1 MSLKDLD
8 IKVEYRSK
16 HIDIATSFYIPLLT
30 EACMYKRAVAY
41 FSSSSLLEI
50 SVGICNL
57 AKRRGKI
64 KLVTSPCLSEEDIEA
79 IKKGYA
85 KRDEII
91 KKALLS
97 KLEEAKDDFERDRLD
112 LLANLIATNVLEI
125 KIILIDNGI
134 GIFHE
139 KLGIIEDDFGNKVAF
154 SGSMNESET
163 AFKKNYETIDVFCN
177 WKIGDEASRFEK
189 KFEAFKNLWVGNDD
203 GVIIIDFPEL
213 SQEIIKKYKRK
224 EQTDFSI
231 DQREYLSCSIE
242 KKREEVLEI
251 KIPNEYKLRD
261 YQEEAIEKWVENGYR
276 GIFDMA
282 TGTGKT
288 LTALG
293 AIARISENL
302 KGKLG
307 VIIVCPFQ
315 HLVEQWV
322 EDIVKFNI
330 KPIIGY
336 SYSPQKNWKNRLKL
350 AVQTLKYDDIN
361 SFFCFICTN
370 ATFSNEEIQKLFK
383 RIKKPLLLIVD
394 EAHNLGATNIR
405 KTLTEQYT
413 YRLALSATFDR
424 YMDEEGTSILY
435 NFFGKKIIEYSL
447 GRAIEEKMLTPYDYY
462 PIVVYLTE
470 RELNE
475 YNELSK
481 KIKKETRI
489 DEKGK
494 VYFSKLGEMLLIE
507 RSRIVAGATNK
518 IKTLKKELQ
527 KYKEENNILVYCGAT
542 NILREEE
549 DSSITDE
556 KDIRQIDAVKK
567 MMYRELKMKVDRFTA
582 NESIKERMEIKD
594 RFISGKI
601 QAIVAIKCLDEG
613 VNIPDIKIAF
623 ILASTTNPKEYI
635 QRRGRVLRIA
645 PNKEYAE
652 IYDFIT
658 LPRDLREA
666 KILSKEKLEYDISLL
681 AKEIARMK
689 EFSSLSRNNLSC
701 KKLIMSINEVYEGF
715 NLDLDVEYKS
725 YNI

>member
-224 EQTDFSI
+224 EQPDFSI

-242 KKREEVLEI
+242 KKRGEVLEI

-424 YMDEEGTSILY
+424 HMDEEGTSILY

-549 DSSITDE
+549 ESSITDE

-681 AKEIARMK
+681 AKEMARMK

-715 NLDLDVEYKS
+715 NLDLDVEYK
-725 YNI
+725 

>member
-1 MSLKDLD
+1 MSLKDID

-16 HIDIATSFYIPLLT
+16 HVDIATNFYIPLLK
-30 EACMYKRAVAY
+30 EACTYKRAVAY

-50 SVGICNL
+50 STGICNL
-57 AKRRGKI
+57 AKRGGKI
-64 KLVTSPCLSEEDIEA
+64 QLVTSPYLSEEDIEA
-79 IKKGYA
+79 IKKGYF
-85 KRDEII
+85 KREEII
-91 KKALLS
+91 KKALLC

-112 LLANLIATNVLEI
+112 LLAHLIAINILEI
-125 KIILIDNGI
+125 KIILIDGGE

-139 KLGIIEDDFGNKVAF
+139 KLGIIEDELQNKVAF

-163 AFKKNYETIDVFCN
+163 AFKKNYETIDVFRN
-177 WKIGDEASRFEK
+177 WKVGDEAGRFEK
-189 KFEAFKNLWVGNDD
+189 KLEAFENLWTGNDD
-203 GVIIIDFPEL
+203 GIITIDFPEL
-213 SQEIIKKYKRK
+213 SEEIIKKYKRR
-224 EQTDFSI
+224 EQADFTI
-231 DQREYLSCSIE
+231 DQREYTSCSIGE
-242 KKREEVLEI
+242 KKKEI
-251 KIPNEYKLRD
+251 FRARIPNEYKLRE
-261 YQEEAIEKWVENGYR
+261 YQKEAIEKWTENGYR

-293 AIARISENL
+293 AIAKISENF
-302 KGKLG
+302 KDGLG

-322 EDIVKFNI
+322 EDIKKFNI

-336 SYSPQKNWKNRLKL
+336 SQSHQKNWKDRLKL
-350 AVQTLKYDDIN
+350 AIQTLKCDAIS

-370 ATFSNEEIQKLFK
+370 ATFSSKEIQKLFK
-383 RIKKPLLLIVD
+383 RNKKPLLLVVD
-394 EAHNLGATNIR
+394 EAHNLGAKNIR
-405 KTLTEQYT
+405 ETLTEQYT

-424 YMDEEGTSILY
+424 HMDEEGTSILY
-435 NFFGKKIIEYSL
+435 DFFGKKAIEYSL
-447 GRAIEEKMLTPYDYY
+447 GKAIEEKMLTPYDYY

-470 RELNE
+470 SELNE

-494 VYFSKLGEMLLIE
+494 TYFSKKGEILLIE
-507 RSRIVAGATNK
+507 RARIIAGATNK
-518 IKTLKKELQ
+518 IKALKKELQ
-527 KYKEENNILVYCGAT
+527 KYKEKNNILVYCGAT
-542 NILREEE
+542 NILQEEE
-549 DSSITDE
+549 DSSITNE
-556 KDIRQIDAVKK
+556 KDIRQIDAVKE

-582 NESIKERMEIKD
+582 NESIKERIEIKE

-613 VNIPDIKIAF
+613 VNIPGIKTAF

-658 LPRDLREA
+658 LPRDLKEA
-666 KILSKEKLEYDISLL
+666 RVLSKEKLEYDISLIN
-681 AKEIARMK
+681 KEIARMK

-701 KKLIMSINEVYEGF
+701 KKLIMDINEAYKGF
-715 NLDLDVEYKS
+715 YLDLDVEYQ
-725 YNI
+725 

>member
-242 KKREEVLEI
+242 KKRGEVLEI

-424 YMDEEGTSILY
+424 HMDEEGTSILY

-549 DSSITDE
+549 DSSITNE

-681 AKEIARMK
+681 AKEMARMK

-715 NLDLDVEYKS
+715 NLDLDVEYK
-725 YNI
+725 

>member
-594 RFISGKI
+594 RFISEKI

-715 NLDLDVEYKS
+715 NLDLDVEYK
-725 YNI
+725 

>member
-16 HIDIATSFYIPLLT
+16 HIDIATNFYIPLLT
-30 EACMYKRAVAY
+30 EACIYKRAVAY

-64 KLVTSPCLSEEDIEA
+64 KLITSPCLSEEDIEA

-125 KIILIDNGI
+125 KIILIDGGI

-189 KFEAFKNLWVGNDD
+189 KFEAFKNLWVGNDA

-224 EQTDFSI
+224 EQPDFSI

-242 KKREEVLEI
+242 KKRGEVLEV

-350 AVQTLKYDDIN
+350 AVQTLKYDGIS

-383 RIKKPLLLIVD
+383 KIKKPLLLIVD

-424 YMDEEGTSILY
+424 HMDEEGTSILY

-481 KIKKETRI
+481 KIKKETRV

-494 VYFSKLGEMLLIE
+494 FYFSKLGEMLLIE

-549 DSSITDE
+549 DSSVTDE

-613 VNIPDIKIAF
+613 VNIPGIKIAF

-701 KKLIMSINEVYEGF
+701 KKLIININEVYEGF
-715 NLDLDVEYKS
+715 NLNLDV
-725 YNI
+725 

>member
-681 AKEIARMK
+681 AKEMARMK

-715 NLDLDVEYKS
+715 NLDLDVEYK
-725 YNI
+725 

>member
-163 AFKKNYETIDVFCN
+163 AFKKNYETIDVFCD

-715 NLDLDVEYKS
+715 NLDLDVEYK
-725 YNI
+725 

>member
-16 HIDIATSFYIPLLT
+16 HVDIATNFYIPLLK
-30 EACMYKRAVAY
+30 EACTYKRAVAY

-50 SVGICNL
+50 STGICDL
-57 AKRRGKI
+57 AKRGGKI
-64 KLVTSPCLSEEDIEA
+64 QLITSPCLSEEDIEA
-79 IKKGYA
+79 IKKGYS

-97 KLEEAKDDFERDRLD
+97 KLEEAKDDFERDRLS
-112 LLANLIATNVLEI
+112 LLANLVAINILEI
-125 KIILIDNGI
+125 KIILIDGGE

-139 KLGIIEDDFGNKVAF
+139 KLGIIEDKLGNKVAF

-177 WKIGDEASRFEK
+177 WKIGDEVSRFEK
-189 KFEAFKNLWVGNDD
+189 KFEAFENLWAGNDD
-203 GVIIIDFPEL
+203 GIIIMNFPEL
-213 SQEIIKKYKRK
+213 PQEIIKKYKIK
-224 EQTDFSI
+224 EQPDFSI
-231 DQREYLSCSIE
+231 DQREYLSCSVEE
-242 KKREEVLEI
+242 KKKEI
-251 KIPNEYKLRD
+251 IGARIPNEYKLRD
-261 YQEEAIEKWVENGYR
+261 YQEEAIKNWVENGYR

-302 KGKLG
+302 KDELG

-322 EDIVKFNI
+322 EDIKKFNI

-336 SYSPQKNWKNRLKL
+336 SQSHQKNWKDRLKL
-350 AVQTLKYDDIN
+350 AIQTLKCEGIS

-370 ATFSNEEIQKLFK
+370 ATFSNKEIQKLFK
-383 RIKKPLLLIVD
+383 KIKKPLLLVVD

-405 KTLTEQYT
+405 ETLTEQYT

-424 YMDEEGTSILY
+424 HMDEEGTSILY
-435 NFFGKKIIEYSL
+435 DFFGKKVIEYSL
-447 GRAIEEKMLTPYDYY
+447 GKAIEEGMLTPYDYY

-470 RELNE
+470 NELNE

-494 VYFSKLGEMLLIE
+494 TYFSKKGEILLIE
-507 RSRIVAGATNK
+507 RSRIIAGAANK
-518 IKTLKKELQ
+518 IKALKKELQ
-527 KYKEENNILVYCGAT
+527 KYKEENNILIYCGAT
-542 NILREEE
+542 NIFQEEE
-549 DSSITDE
+549 DFSIIDE
-556 KDIRQIDAVKK
+556 KDIRQIDAVKE

-582 NESIKERMEIKD
+582 NESIKERVKIKE
-594 RFISGKI
+594 RFISEKI

-613 VNIPDIKIAF
+613 VNIPGIKTAF

-645 PNKEYAE
+645 SNKEYAE

-666 KILSKEKLEYDISLL
+666 KILSKGKLEYDISLL
-681 AKEIARMK
+681 TKEITRMK

-701 KKLIMSINEVYEGF
+701 KKLIMDINEAYKGF
-715 NLDLDVEYKS
+715 NFDLDAEYQ
-725 YNI
+725 

>member
-447 GRAIEEKMLTPYDYY
+447 GKAIEEKMLTPYDYY

-715 NLDLDVEYKS
+715 NLDLDVEYK
-725 YNI
+725 

>member
-383 RIKKPLLLIVD
+383 RIKKHLLLIVD

-715 NLDLDVEYKS
+715 NLDLDVEYK
-725 YNI
+725 

>member
-242 KKREEVLEI
+242 KKRGEVLEI

-424 YMDEEGTSILY
+424 HMDEEGTSILY

-681 AKEIARMK
+681 AKEMARMK

-715 NLDLDVEYKS
+715 NLDLDVEYK
-725 YNI
+725 

>member
-242 KKREEVLEI
+242 KKRGEVLEI

-424 YMDEEGTSILY
+424 HMDEEGTSILY

-494 VYFSKLGEMLLIE
+494 FYFSKLGEMLLIE

-635 QRRGRVLRIA
+635 QRCGRVLRIA

-681 AKEIARMK
+681 AKEMARMK

-715 NLDLDVEYKS
+715 NLDLDVEYKE

>member
-85 KRDEII
+85 KREEII

-715 NLDLDVEYKS
+715 NLDLDVEYK
-725 YNI
+725 

>member
-242 KKREEVLEI
+242 KKRGEVLEI

-424 YMDEEGTSILY
+424 HMDEEGTSILY

-549 DSSITDE
+549 ESSITDE

-681 AKEIARMK
+681 AKEMARMK

-715 NLDLDVEYKS
+715 NLDLDVEYK
-725 YNI
+725 

>member
-242 KKREEVLEI
+242 KKRGEVLEI

-424 YMDEEGTSILY
+424 HMDEEGTSILY

-549 DSSITDE
+549 DSSITNE

-645 PNKEYAE
+645 PNKEYVE

-681 AKEIARMK
+681 AKEMARMK

-715 NLDLDVEYKS
+715 NLDLDVEYK
-725 YNI
+725 

>member
-242 KKREEVLEI
+242 KKKGEVLEI

-261 YQEEAIEKWVENGYR
+261 YQEEAIEKWVENRYR

-424 YMDEEGTSILY
+424 HMDEEGTSILY

-681 AKEIARMK
+681 AKEMARMK

-715 NLDLDVEYKS
+715 NLDLDVEYK
-725 YNI
+725 

>member
-715 NLDLDVEYKS
+715 NLDLDVEYK
-725 YNI
+725 

>member
-527 KYKEENNILVYCGAT
+527 KYKEKNDILVYCGAT

-715 NLDLDVEYKS
+715 NLDLDVEYK
-725 YNI
+725 

>member
-424 YMDEEGTSILY
+424 HMDEEGTSILY

-715 NLDLDVEYKS
+715 NLDLDVEYK
-725 YNI
+725 

>member
-16 HIDIATSFYIPLLT
+16 RIDIATSFYIPLLT

-154 SGSMNESET
+154 SGSMNELET

-242 KKREEVLEI
+242 KKRGEVLEI

-424 YMDEEGTSILY
+424 HMDEEGTSILY

-681 AKEIARMK
+681 AKEMARMK

-715 NLDLDVEYKS
+715 NLDLDVEYK
-725 YNI
+725 

>member
-242 KKREEVLEI
+242 KKRGEVLEI

-549 DSSITDE
+549 ESSITDE

-715 NLDLDVEYKS
+715 NLDLDVEYK
-725 YNI
+725 

>member
-701 KKLIMSINEVYEGF
+701 KKVIMSINEVYEGF
-715 NLDLDVEYKS
+715 NLDLDVEYK
-725 YNI
+725 

>member
-242 KKREEVLEI
+242 KKRGEVLEI

-261 YQEEAIEKWVENGYR
+261 YQEEAIEKWVENRYR

-424 YMDEEGTSILY
+424 HMDEEGTSILY

-681 AKEIARMK
+681 AKEMARMK

-715 NLDLDVEYKS
+715 NLDLDVEYK
-725 YNI
+725 